1 MVEILLILSWLGG
14 ENLPVSENDDFQVIT
29 QNVSESEEEWLDQCD
44 GFELVSENDL
54 NYLRFSSGE
63 WSLTV
68 PDFESHRLLC
78 KEGEAWLIYQ
88 QDAFLHLLRT
98 DANGTVLFNGVLLEN
113 PLDPVWDVV
122 LEDDL
127 YLCGAIT
134 NYVNPEFSNYKTA
147 QGLGGRD
154 AFLAVF
160 NDDLGLKDWGIFG
173 GEKNES
179 FEKISVTG
187 EGIFAVGKK
196 DPLSGG
202 DFGNGGQGPDS
213 NFVCELTRDLEVQ
226 DYLILLGSS
235 PIRMFG
241 FREDYLFL
249 GTGQSLYKFAEDLR
263 IVHKRDLGTEILYS
277 QFSELNG
284 ILCLEN
290 GNGRLCGYYDFQDVF
305 EFPCPQASPTTIF
318 DKYGEVLCLRNETGK
333 VYWDLLDRRSFWV
346 GETYQNTF
354 PEPRIVKSLSGL
366 AQLEKEISEPAF
378 NPLVFGNYAFTFL
391 GKTASGLPFSFQKTV
406 SVLQEA
412 NVSEG
417 MIYPL
422 GYQLNFTGLGM
433 LNGKGIVNNYPLSQ
447 SGHYVLI
454 LTGVGGIS
462 REINFQVESDQIPF
476 SESPRKTWDRE
487 IECASPFYLDFTLTK
502 EVTDVTGVVI
512 NGSVFEDLVY
522 DRINKSVHLRLMAP
536 ETAGIN
542 DYFIEKIQYLDGSDP
557 FSLPINQIFT
567 LNVLNSAPEV
577 TLGETDTLVFK
588 TAINDP
594 QGTIRCFRVTA
605 VSDTDEAVMQFG
617 LSDHNLVL
625 PGLAKGKDYEVTL
638 SLIYDRGNQ
647 IYENLEILSMQ
658 VKGGEPL
665 DLGEITIT
673 QKAQT
678 LGEFILSLSQ
688 GRKNLRQVV
697 SDNQLLYQ
705 SQPVDYPK
713 LVLIG
718 IAGAAAAFVVSV
730 QTRKFIRKKRNR
742 IS

>member
-1 MVEILLILSWLGG
+1 MVEILLLLSLLGG
-14 ENLPVSENDDFQVIT
+14 ENLLVSGNEDFQIIT

-44 GFELVSENDL
+44 GYELVSENGM
-54 NYLRFSSGE
+54 NYLRFSSGD

-68 PDFESHRLLC
+68 PDFESHRLLS
-78 KEGEAWLIYQ
+78 KEGEAWLFYQ
-88 QDAFLHLLRT
+88 QDAFLHLLKT
-98 DANGTVLFNGVLLEN
+98 DANGTVLFNGVLLDN
-113 PLDPVWDVV
+113 PVEPVWDVV

-127 YLCGAIT
+127 YVCGGIT
-134 NYVNPEFSNYKTA
+134 NYVNREFSNYKTA

-154 AFLAVF
+154 AFLAMF
-160 NDDLGLKDWGIFG
+160 NDDLGLKAWGIFG

-179 FEKISVTG
+179 FEKISVTN

-202 DFGNGGQGPDS
+202 DFGNGGQAPDS
-213 NFVCELTRDLEVQ
+213 NFVCELTSDLEVA
-226 DYLILLGSS
+226 DYLILSGSF
-235 PIRMFG
+235 PIRLFG

-249 GTGQSLYKFAEDLR
+249 GTGQSLYKFAEGLQ
-263 IVHKRDLGTEILYS
+263 IVRKRDLGREILYA

-290 GNGRLCGYYDFQDVF
+290 GSGRLCGFYNFQDVF
-305 EFPCPQASPTTIF
+305 DFPCPQVSQTTTF
-318 DKYGEVLCLRNETGK
+318 ARFGETLCLKNETGK
-333 VYWDLLDRRSFWV
+333 VFWDLLDRRSFLV
-346 GETYQNTF
+346 GGTYQNTF
-354 PEPRIVKSLSGL
+354 PEPRIVKSLFGP

-378 NPLVFGNYAFTFL
+378 NPLVFGDYVFTFL
-391 GKTASGLPFSFQKTV
+391 GKTASGLPFTFSKTV

-412 NVSEG
+412 NVSDG

-433 LNGKGIVNNYPLSQ
+433 LNGKGIVNNYPVSQ
-447 SGHYVLI
+447 AGHYVLI

-462 REINFQVESDQIPF
+462 RKINFQVESDQIPF
-476 SESPRKTWDRE
+476 SESSRKAWDRE
-487 IECASPFYLDFTLTK
+487 IGCASPFNLDFTLTK
-502 EVTDVTGVVI
+502 EVADVTGVVL
-512 NGSVFEDLVY
+512 NGSIFEDLVY
-522 DRINKSVHLRLMAP
+522 DRVNKSVHLRLIAP
-536 ETAGIN
+536 EAAGIH
-542 DYFIEKIQYLDGSDP
+542 DYFIEKIQYLEGGDP

-577 TLGETDTLVFK
+577 TLGETKTLVYR

-605 VSDTDEAVMQFG
+605 VSDIDEAVMQFG
-617 LSDHNLVL
+617 LSDQNLFFS
-625 PGLAKGKDYEVTL
+625 GLTKGEDYEVTI
-638 SLIYDRGNQ
+638 SLVFDRGNQ
-647 IYENLEILSMQ
+647 VYENLVILSMQ
-658 VKGGEPL
+658 VSGGESL
-665 DLGEITIT
+665 DLGEILIT
-673 QKAQT
+673 QKTET
-678 LGEFILSLSQ
+678 LGEFILSLSKGQ
-688 GRKNLRQVV
+688 KRLRQVV

-705 SQPVDYPK
+705 SQPIDYPK

-742 IS
+742 IN